1 MQPNVFLDLL
11 KKHKQ
16 ILLNHR
22 YINNDHI
29 VKLLNALP
37 SEFKVEDIGKSVM
50 DESIYSVTIGNGP
63 IKVLMWSQM
72 HGNESTS
79 TKALFDL
86 FKLLSSSNESSDTI
100 LNRYT
105 LKIIP
110 ILNPD
115 GARLY
120 TRLNANEVDL
130 NRDAQ
135 DQTQP
140 ESTVLLRLFND
151 LKPDFCF
158 NLHGQRTIFSAG
170 KVNKPAT
177 MSFLAPAQDAE
188 TTVTDNRKQAMA
200 VIVAINNALQRI
212 IPNQVGI
219 YDDSFNLNCVGDT
232 FQSKHVPTILFEAG
246 HCDNDYSRETVRL
259 YFGLSIMTALH
270 FIADN
275 SGSVNSYQDYFN
287 IPMNEKLFYD
297 IIIRNAKLATN
308 DNDQDVAIQYQEV
321 LMNNKVDF
329 LPIIEKIGKLEDNF
343 GHKEIDAQSS
353 LVVTANNA
361 RLEEANEID
370 FVLIKNQL
378 FALKPTN
385 S

>member
-1 MQPNVFLDLL
+1 MQPKVFLDLL
-11 KKHKQ
+11 KKHQ
-16 ILLNHR
+16 HILLNHR

-29 VKLLNALP
+29 VKLLNVLP

-50 DESIYSVTIGNGP
+50 HESIYSVTIGNGP
-63 IKVLMWSQM
+63 IKVFMWSQM

-79 TKALFDL
+79 TKTLFDI
-86 FKLLSSSNESSDTI
+86 FKLLSGFNKSTDTI
-100 LNRYT
+100 LNRCT
-105 LKIIP
+105 LKVIP

-120 TRLNANEVDL
+120 TRLNANKVDL

-140 ESTVLLRLFND
+140 ESSVLLQVFND
-151 LKPDFCF
+151 FKPDFCF

-177 MSFLAPAQDAE
+177 MSFLAPAQDTE

-200 VIVAINNALQRI
+200 VIVAMNNALQCI

-246 HCDNDYSRETVRL
+246 HCDNDYSREVVRS
-259 YFGLSIMTALH
+259 YFGLSIITALH

-275 SGSVNSYQDYFN
+275 SGSMTAYQDYFN

-297 IIIRNAKLATN
+297 IIIRNAKIAAN
-308 DNDQDVAIQYQEV
+308 DKDQDVAIQYQEV
-321 LMNNKVDF
+321 LINNKVNF

-361 RLEEANEID
+361 RLQEANEID